1 VTAVNASAGVT
12 TIKGETYFQVVARST
27 SAGTGLFPIGGNIL
41 VAGGERYLIRAKGY
55 QTGYAPA
62 YIQAKTNG
70 TTIDWSYSALP
81 NREGTESWTE
91 QVITIPAGHTVLQVG
106 ITWPAPPIG
115 HTYYLNEFEVIKLS
129 AKVPEYQYHLKDH
142 LGNVRM
148 TFTTKDEAD
157 SAKATLE
164 ASHAVAEGS
173 SFLNYD
179 KARLV
184 YGSLFDS
191 TNGTSPGYAQ
201 RLSGAEGEKIGLA
214 KSFSVMPGDTIR
226 AEVFAKYFDVPSD
239 PCVLPT
245 ILQTLLANLVNPGG
259 SAGAVVDRAGYG
271 TSSALG
277 LPGLGGYG
285 EQEDEDVPK
294 AFLNYIY
301 INRDFDLGSI
311 RTKYTP
317 ITEAALEDGTDGL
330 HELLSIVDTVKEA
343 GYVYVYLSNDGE
355 EVREV
360 YFDDFKV
367 EHVKSP
373 VIQSQNFY
381 PFGLTYSSH
390 SRENSLA
397 NQYKF
402 QGQEH
407 QDELDLGWDSF
418 KWRNH
423 MPEIGRFFNIDPLAT
438 KYVYNSPYA
447 FSENK
452 VTAHVELEGLESV
465 HFSVQSVRSSDPIYV
480 RNKFSTNNTGPAM
493 TFTVDVGKRTVTNS
507 DCNGADCNKGPNL
520 ITNKDGSLTVS
531 GAGNFKNDG
540 MVAFKLDIS
549 TTSTSANK
557 ADQDLGI
564 GIDSTIN
571 VNSSLVTENQAPFQM
586 TMGGTTDGQAD
597 PLGSV
602 ILNAVPQEIGQGFT
616 SPPANTGN
624 TSNTEVSLYQTAN
637 GSSTSVSGVKNSSDK
652 EFKNTFDFNKDKEK
666 INTNKKG
673 N

>member
-1 VTAVNASAGVT
+1 MTAVNASAGVT

-259 SAGAVVDRAGYG
+259 SGGSVVDGNGYG
-271 TSSALG
+271 TSSALSI
-277 LPGLGGYG
+277 PGLGGYG

-317 ITEAALEDGTDGL
+317 ITEAALEDGTDGP

-367 EHVKSP
+367 GHIKSP
-373 VIQSQNFY
+373 VIESQDYF
-381 PFGLTYSSH
+381 PFGLMFNNY
-390 SRENSLA
+390 SRENSLT
-397 NQYKF
+397 NRFKF
-402 QGQEH
+402 QSQEH
-407 QDELDLGWDSF
+407 IDDLGLNWDAF

-423 MPEIGRFFNIDPLAT
+423 QPEIGRFFNVDPLSE
-438 KYVYNSPYA
+438 KYYYYSPYA
-447 FSENK
+447 FSGNQ
-452 VTAHVELEGLESV
+452 VTSHRELEGLEPVDIKQDETKRTPPPQQKGKPESGKAWTG
-465 HFSVQSVRSSDPIYV
+465 FDGLNFTQGMAKEGGGSQSGMGVLLHSSEGGGPDEQYLKKADPMATLLDMDKDGLDAMMSIAKTMPKGGKGFGESTKNAMEGVDKVREMDESGQEVTRSAVNEV
-480 RNKFSTNNTGPAM
+480 RTNNTS
-493 TFTVDVGKRTVTNS
+493 S
-507 DCNGADCNKGPNL
+507 DQQQ
-520 ITNKDGSLTVS
+520 
-531 GAGNFKNDG
+531 
-540 MVAFKLDIS
+540 
-549 TTSTSANK
+549 TTSEPML
-557 ADQDLGI
+557 LG
-564 GIDSTIN
+564 G
-571 VNSSLVTENQAPFQM
+571 QM
-586 TMGGTTDGQAD
+586 EQGKSYYCTNCTTKGDT
-597 PLGSV
+597 V
-602 ILNAVPQEIGQGFT
+602 HLNAGM
-616 SPPANTGN
+616 N
-624 TSNTEVSLYQTAN
+624 SNDKNRHN
-637 GSSTSVSGVKNSSDK
+637 GYIK
-652 EFKNTFDFNKDKEK
+652 EN
-666 INTNKKG
+666 
-673 N
+673 